1 VFVLKF
7 SVLFQPLGLKVS
19 NGFKCLA
26 ADCFEFMTGSATA
39 HFRHVR
45 YSTKNNWLNTC
56 FSSPLTC
63 LVNLNIHP
71 FRNPG
76 IADPL
81 LKALPGLNR
90 IRPRELE
97 TI

>member
-19 NGFKCLA
+19 NGFKGLA
-26 ADCFEFMTGSATA
+26 ADCFEFRTGSATA
-39 HFRHVR
+39 RFRRVR
-45 YSTKNNWLNTC
+45 DSTKNNWLNTC
-56 FSSPLTC
+56 FSNLITRQ
-63 LVNLNIHP
+63 VNLNIHP
-71 FRNPG
+71 FRNPE

-90 IRPRELE
+90 KRPRELE